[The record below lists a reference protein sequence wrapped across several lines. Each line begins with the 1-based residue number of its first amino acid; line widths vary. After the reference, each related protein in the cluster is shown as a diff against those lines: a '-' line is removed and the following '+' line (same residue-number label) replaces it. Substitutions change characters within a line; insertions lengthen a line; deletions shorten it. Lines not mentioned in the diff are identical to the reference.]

1 MEMMFLAALLLE
13 NMLAVNLEVL
23 TPHSGMLVL
32 VHYAKISKKLNNEK
46 YYGLVIKTKFS
57 HRVKEPCSK
66 LSSIWLNLLLLRA
79 CSV

>member
-1 MEMMFLAALLLE
+1 MEMMFLAAPLLG

-23 TPHSGMLVL
+23 PPHSDTLVL

-57 HRVKEPCSK
+57 HSVKEPCSK
-66 LSSIWLNLLLLRA
+66 LSSIWLNLLLLQA